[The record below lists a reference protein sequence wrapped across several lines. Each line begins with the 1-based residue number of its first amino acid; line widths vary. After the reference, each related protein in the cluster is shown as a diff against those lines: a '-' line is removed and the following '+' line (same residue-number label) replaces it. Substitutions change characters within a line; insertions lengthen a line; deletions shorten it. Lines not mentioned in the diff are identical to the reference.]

1 MSWFGGTDAAS
12 ELDRKIEEATSES
25 IPNGELDIAVGLE
38 ITDIVRS
45 KKVEPKQAMRQLKKR
60 LKAVL
65 TNPNTLSSTLKLVD
79 LCVKN
84 CGSHFLK
91 ELNSK
96 EFVDYLVEYIFK
108 LHYDIK
114 DYKVY
119 TVESKLQI
127 GNQILRLIKEW
138 CMYFK
143 NQFTNNYLDR
153 QYKMLVNQ
161 GYEFPE
167 VDLLIVDIAANFI
180 DSEAPPDWVDGKLC
194 MICYSAFSVVNRK
207 HHCRACGGVF
217 CQTHSSNNIPLV
229 SLGILLPVRVCDDCF
244 EIHKRKN
251 GQIKKD
257 LPKRPK
263 DSPAGDDEDSQ
274 LRRAIELSLQDLQP
288 STTPT
293 HHSTAPVQPPTAIIE
308 DDEDMDPDLKA
319 AIEASLKELQP
330 NTNSSYQRPTS
341 PPQALNPFEQAQPA
355 EPDLYANLM
364 PFDTSRYDQQPA
376 QNLSYAQQAQPYPG
390 QTYLPQVPTVPSQT
404 ASIHRPPPEIEE
416 LNSDD
421 EETISKFVQEMHAV
435 KTDRLRQAQIIYD
448 SQLSDL
454 YSRVVVIR
462 PKLNR
467 SLRNAIQKYETFV
480 EMNNKLSTIAKLY
493 DRFLEAKLE
502 EAYGRHRVSLPYQQY
517 SDTYNSAD
525 QDSKYAMG
533 YGVDQSDQSRR
544 QSREN
549 NYFQSET
556 NSPVRAQE
564 TGASRTSYD
573 RQSFPVQE
581 STYGDYGAYGN
592 PQRQNEQDQYSSRP
606 VQATSRRTSKYHE
619 SIPYPVEETSSQEKN
634 RFDAQPSE
642 PDFGDD
648 EGSEER
654 EFEDN
659 EETTNHEYSQN
670 GAYYTG
676 DRVTNQYS
684 SEFSAPPEEMKP
696 LSRKSTEVTSAAA
709 RYPPLE
715 GFSDEEELAPQ
726 TTAPKQHAAT
736 RYPAV
741 ENINTTVADLPS
753 MPQMPELSK
762 VSTAESKRYRSEPE
776 PLIEL

>member
-1 MSWFGGTDAAS
+1 MSWFGGTDAAA

-60 LKAVL
+60 LKSVL

-119 TVESKLQI
+119 TVESKLHI

-143 NQFTNNYLDR
+143 NQFSNNYLDR

-161 GYEFPE
+161 GYQFPD

-244 EIHKRKN
+244 EIHKKKN

-263 DSPAGDDEDSQ
+263 ESSSGDDEDSQ

-288 STTPT
+288 SSVPT
-293 HHSTAPVQPPTAIIE
+293 HSSSAQTQAPSAIIE

-330 NTNSSYQRPTS
+330 NASTTYTRPAS
-341 PPQALNPFEQAQPA
+341 PPHALNPFEHTQPT

-376 QNLSYAQQAQPYPG
+376 QDFSYAQHEQPYPG
-390 QTYLPQVPTVPSQT
+390 QTLLPPAPIISSQT
-404 ASIHRPPPEIEE
+404 PPFHRPTPEMEE
-416 LNSDD
+416 LTSDD

-435 KTDRLRQAQIIYD
+435 KSDRLRQAQIIYD

-454 YSRVVVIR
+454 YSRVVVLR

-525 QDSKYAMG
+525 ADSKYALG
-533 YGVDQSDQSRR
+533 YVVDQSDQSRR

-549 NYFQSET
+549 YFQSET
-556 NSPVRAQE
+556 NSPIAAQE
-564 TGASRTSYD
+564 TGASRTSYE
-573 RQSFPVQE
+573 RQSFPAQE
-581 STYGDYGAYGN
+581 SNYANYGAYGN
-592 PQRQNEQDQYSSRP
+592 PQRENEQIQNGSRP
-606 VQATSRRTSKYHE
+606 VQTTPRRTSKYNE
-619 SIPYPVEETSSQEKN
+619 YIPYPVEETSSQEKN
-634 RFDAQPSE
+634 RYDAQPSE

-648 EGSEER
+648 EESEER
-654 EFEDN
+654 EFEGN
-659 EETTNHEYSQN
+659 EETPNQQYEQN
-670 GAYYTG
+670 SAYYNG
-676 DRVTNQYS
+676 DEIGANQYPL
-684 SEFSAPPEEMKP
+684 EFSAPPEGNKP
-696 LSRKSTEVTSAAA
+696 LSRRSTEVSSAAA

-726 TTAPKQHAAT
+726 STAPKQHAAT